1 MSAALTTTT
10 TTTTTTTDYHLKTLI
25 RLRVVKNPFRMLAQ
39 HVKRENMYDAS
50 YKKLK
55 NSCWG

>member
-1 MSAALTTTT
+1 MSAALT

-50 YKKLK
+50 YKKII